1 MQNKFCRICWNTS
14 GWRIPTGDRTETGN
28 SYVAEHGFGHEEW
41 LFNYEW
47 LIDGYRYG
55 FLQPIGKYLS
65 KYTGH
70 HCSITLYTLTSDK
83 NILLIGRMDNVYI
96 PDSDELQQVSDIYT
110 ERGWL
115 DQMRDHVTD
124 IDGDIGELQNP
135 QPRTIA
141 NLRFLPEDVHIFDPR
156 PRVIGNHT
164 ILTNLRYQ
172 PFNWIS
178 DYPTT
183 EFQPPPHHLDDPRRS
198 EHERARAAQE
208 ASTVDPKH
216 TRLQNLLY
224 EHLCALNGPDN
235 VRYEHNYV
243 DLIVSDPDRDVYF
256 EIKIE
261 PSAKRCI
268 RPGLVFCPPAEH
280 REPMSGLAIPF
291 SMWQCAGHGDAAG
304 PGFVR

>member
-124 IDGDIGELQNP
+124 AA
-135 QPRTIA
+135 QPRQDRRRYWRTPKSTASNHRKSKIS
-141 NLRFLPEDVHIFDPR
+141 PR
-156 PRVIGNHT
+156 GCTHFRSTASGN
-164 ILTNLRYQ
+164 
-172 PFNWIS
+172 WK
-178 DYPTT
+178 
-183 EFQPPPHHLDDPRRS
+183 PHHLNQPKV
-198 EHERARAAQE
+198 
-208 ASTVDPKH
+208 ST
-216 TRLQNLLY
+216 
-224 EHLCALNGPDN
+224 
-235 VRYEHNYV
+235 
-243 DLIVSDPDRDVYF
+243 I
-256 EIKIE
+256 
-261 PSAKRCI
+261 
-268 RPGLVFCPPAEH
+268 
-280 REPMSGLAIPF
+280 
-291 SMWQCAGHGDAAG
+291 
-304 PGFVR
+304 